1 MANVSN
7 KESSKKSPGV
17 LEKIIDKRSVPGV
30 VSLTGTKSLLYMNA
44 EAEEICQQVSSGQ
57 DQSLNGSVG
66 QGVSRENETMCNGA
80 LPQEIFDLCDA
91 LQQEPGS
98 DNASTQGEEVQLRRV
113 IGKSDYPI
121 LLRGFLVPG
130 HEEHE
135 PRFLIL
141 LEKLGRRPQAPSNE
155 AKKHFNLTDRELE
168 IIMNVAE
175 GKTNRDIA
183 KLLNISEHTV
193 KEHIKHV
200 FKKTGSSTRTGIL
213 AQIFRFS

>member
-1 MANVSN
+1 MAKMP
-7 KESSKKSPGV
+7 KEGSRQQSSGV
-17 LEKIIDKRSVPGV
+17 LEKIAEKRAVPGV
-30 VSLTGTKSLLYMNA
+30 VSLSGGMSLLYMNA
-44 EAEEICQQVSSGQ
+44 EAEGICHLVGEDMGSFR
-57 DQSLNGSVG
+57 NGEAGTGTRS
-66 QGVSRENETMCNGA
+66 NNGLTGHEV
-80 LPQEIFDLCDA
+80 LPQEIYDLCGA
-91 LQQEPGS
+91 LQRESLSVNGVKS
-98 DNASTQGEEVQLRRV
+98 GDEIQLRRV
-113 IGKSDYPI
+113 IGEHEHPI
-121 LLRGFLVPG
+121 LLRGFLIPG

-141 LEKLGRRPQAPSNE
+141 LERLGRRPQAPSNE

-175 GKTNRDIA
+175 GKTNREIA
-183 KLLNISEHTV
+183 KLLAISEHTV